1 MRRMDRA
8 LKTPE
13 EILRVLDGCE
23 TIRLALQ
30 SDTYPY
36 VVPLSFGW

>member
-13 EILRVLDGCE
+13 EILRVLDECE
-23 TIRLALQ
+23 TIRLALH
-30 SDTYPY
+30 SET
-36 VVPLSFGW
+36 